1 MGNQIQKNLKI
12 SSDVTDWHDVAAGRE
27 SVCNWMREA
36 TRYLSEFDDLGRC
49 VASPTHPIPT
59 TPVHLSKGAY
69 LKNVVLKFSG
79 SE

>member
-27 SVCNWMREA
+27 SVCNWMMEA

-49 VASPTHPIPT
+49 QLLEMGEKSFQ
-59 TPVHLSKGAY
+59 K
-69 LKNVVLKFSG
+69 K
-79 SE
+79 